1 MTQPKNRKVL
11 VHVQNTKEERSAKET
26 LARLKLLGIK
36 IGIAA
41 LVLILVA
48 TFSGISA
55 SKRVDKRYQ
64 TTVQEYEDQIKSLE
78 DEHNQMVRTYTNVS
92 TEVDLNLLNMKIS
105 EVAELATVEYRYTD
119 AGRFSDGR
127 DFLGFEI
134 PWLNKSFTA
143 KWEGIIKA
151 GIDMN
156 QVTFTADESSHTL
169 TIALPPAR
177 ILSHEILNDSIETL
191 DETKNIFNPISVT
204 DVRKFDAA
212 SKTEME
218 KRAEESGLL
227 AQARENAEN
236 VISRLFYQTPSIYTI
251 QFVDLT

>member
-134 PWLNKSFTA
+134 PWLKKSFTA

>member
-1 MTQPKNRKVL
+1 MVYVNA
-11 VHVQNTKEERSAKET
+11 TKEERSARET
-26 LARLKLLGIK
+26 LERLKKLGIK
-36 IGIAA
+36 IGISI
-41 LVLILVA
+41 LVVLIVA
-48 TFSGISA
+48 GFAGNFA
-55 SKRVDKRYQ
+55 SKRVDKKYQ
-64 TTVQEYEDQIKSLE
+64 EAVKGYEDQIKTLE
-78 DEHNQMVRTYTNVS
+78 DEYNKIVRTYTNVS

-127 DFLGFEI
+127 QFLGFEI
-134 PWLNKSFTA
+134 PWLKKSFTA
-143 KWEGIIKA
+143 KWDGVIKA

-156 QVTFTADESSHTL
+156 QVTLTPDEEEHTL
-169 TIALPPAR
+169 TIALPPAK

-212 SKTEME
+212 SKAEME

-227 AQARENAEN
+227 VQARENAEN

>member
-1 MTQPKNRKVL
+1 MVYVND
-11 VHVQNTKEERSAKET
+11 TKEERSARET
-26 LARLKLLGIK
+26 LDRLKRLGIK
-36 IGIAA
+36 VAIAA
-41 LVLILVA
+41 LVVILVA
-48 TFSGISA
+48 VFSGISA
-55 SKRVDKRYQ
+55 SKRVDKKYQ
-64 TTVQEYEDQIKSLE
+64 ETVQEYEDEISLLK
-78 DEHNQMVRTYTNVS
+78 DEHEKLVRTYTNVS
-92 TEVDLNLLNMKIS
+92 TEVDLNLLTMKIS

-127 DFLGFEI
+127 QFLGFEI
-134 PWLNKSFTA
+134 PWLKKSFTA
-143 KWEGIIKA
+143 KWDGVIKA

-156 QVTFTADESSHTL
+156 QVKLTSNEEEHTL
-169 TIALPPAR
+169 TIALPPAK

-212 SKTEME
+212 SKAEME

-227 AQARENAEN
+227 SQARENAEN